1 MWKREPTSHKGPPV
15 SLLAHSLSYK
25 VTLDPLFVVFII
37 YFETA
42 GLRVQILF
50 ACWCCERTG
59 HAVHC
64 WLCKSEVMLSP
75 KLVGCRQVGAAWQLP
90 VGWERYS
97 KEKGIEGPVWGR
109 GKARPKYLG
118 WRRHSVIHWDL
129 TRFFSSRPCSSQYSF
144 WSDADHEL
152 RQLVENGWCR
162 NSIIGVGRSK
172 RLGFFHSKCF
182 RELLWK
188 KKLSWSLSA
197 AGSRDPASSFLL
209 TVTAEESKGMH
220 LMGFSH
226 DAITSL
232 VKRGRQMHYWCL
244 TSYADCPSGR
254 HSALCNPAAVFSKWT
269 PTLEKA
275 RTSCSNEWGT
285 NLVWHRYSLDK
296 DLHRS
301 NGKFTLNMGKHGNK
315 ICWLSAIAVWCDA

>member
-50 ACWCCERTG
+50 ACRCCERTG

-118 WRRHSVIHWDL
+118 WRRHSVVLWDWDL
-129 TRFFSSRPCSSQYSF
+129 THFFSSRPCRSQYCF

-152 RQLVENGWCR
+152 R
-162 NSIIGVGRSK
+162 
-172 RLGFFHSKCF
+172 
-182 RELLWK
+182 
-188 KKLSWSLSA
+188 
-197 AGSRDPASSFLL
+197 
-209 TVTAEESKGMH
+209 
-220 LMGFSH
+220 
-226 DAITSL
+226 
-232 VKRGRQMHYWCL
+232 
-244 TSYADCPSGR
+244 
-254 HSALCNPAAVFSKWT
+254 
-269 PTLEKA
+269 
-275 RTSCSNEWGT
+275 
-285 NLVWHRYSLDK
+285 
-296 DLHRS
+296 
-301 NGKFTLNMGKHGNK
+301 
-315 ICWLSAIAVWCDA
+315 